1 MTFDSV
7 HIAQVCFSALST
19 LVCLLVV
26 SLNFSGS
33 LLVYFRH
40 ITFYF
45 TLSNSQPRS
54 NVIKSKI
61 KIKNIKIFFSGSIQ
75 DNEDCSY
82 YKNINK
88 PSGVYI
94 IQPEGVSNGLLV
106 YCDMDRGSSG
116 WIVSISL
123 NNV

>member
-1 MTFDSV
+1 MTF
-7 HIAQVCFSALST
+7 AVCKLLKFVLVQT
-19 LVCLLVV
+19 FVCLLVV

-45 TLSNSQPRS
+45 TLSNSQPS
-54 NVIKSKI
+54 NVIKSNI

-94 IQPEGVSNGLLV
+94 IQPEGVSTGLLV

-116 WIVSISL
+116 WIVSISF